1 MANQPGTSMMRD
13 LRPPDLEMQ
22 VRTQSEHGRTR
33 LVYTLNSPSGAVE
46 FAHYTVEGPVF
57 HGSPDKFHSHLR
69 DKIDKL
75 GDRLDVD
82 GSCLLQDGVD
92 RKLENFGRTL
102 WRELFPPELRAAY
115 LKIRQCPGLSWMIVS
130 EEPWIPWELIK
141 PYDASVAGE
150 VLDDDFLAVRF
161 KLTRWLAGKN
171 TPAREIAL
179 RSFAALR
186 TAELPAAKSEKRLL
200 EDLKE
205 SSPGLAGE
213 APAFDSTGELLRY
226 LETHD
231 TQLLHFTGHG
241 THEASQPQESGI
253 PLPDGSVF
261 RPGDL
266 EGPVIGRVRRNQPLI
281 FLNTCWA
288 GQQGWSLTGLGGW
301 APCWVGVC
309 GCGAFVAPMWPV
321 RDQVALSFA
330 RSFYEALAGG
340 ASLGEAAWKARNQ
353 IYQER
358 SGDPSVLA
366 YVVYGHPHTRVKF
379 GMDSSAEETLSDAGT
394 PRGRRIQWRPHRRRW
409 RPRWLGAASAL
420 IVAGLLHLSAAP
432 VFDRLFTMNVTPL
445 PRSLSEIQEQARPKP
460 SSDPPRKTE
469 PTRSS
474 SKTTEV
480 KAGGLRF
487 VVSGGPSN
495 VTYALKQALNRAG
508 RRAVEEELPEGISGW
523 TIKLRLDPPTTT
535 AHADGSSPL
544 VLCRL
549 TAEASAEGPG
559 SAIDLGPMEAVNS
572 QPDGSRACE
581 AATERLADT
590 VVFRFVRELGT
601 KGEQ

>member
-1 MANQPGTSMMRD
+1 MTLSADSAGTSMTRD
-13 LRPPDLEMQ
+13 VRPPDLEMQ

-33 LVYTLNSPSGAVE
+33 LVYTLNSPTRAVE
-46 FAHYTVEGPVF
+46 FSHYVIEGPLF
-57 HGSPDKFHSHLR
+57 HGSPDEFHSHLR
-69 DKIDKL
+69 NKIDKL

-82 GSCLLQDGVD
+82 GSYLLRDGVD

-102 WRELFPPELRAAY
+102 WRELIPSELRAAY
-115 LKIRQCPGLSWMIVS
+115 LKIRQRPGLSWMIVS
-130 EEPWIPWELIK
+130 DEPWIPWELIK
-141 PYDASVAGE
+141 PYDSSVAGE
-150 VLDDDFLAVRF
+150 VLDDDFLAVQF

-171 TPAREIAL
+171 TPALEITI

-186 TAELPAAKSEKRLL
+186 TADLPAAKAEKRLL
-200 EDLKE
+200 EDLKG

-213 APAFDSTGELLRY
+213 APPFDSTGELLSF
-226 LETHD
+226 LETRND
-231 TQLLHFTGHG
+231 QLLHFTGHG
-241 THEASQPQESGI
+241 THEASQPHESGI

-266 EGPVIGRVRRNQPLI
+266 EGPVVKRIHQNQPLV

-301 APCWVGVC
+301 APRWVGVC

-330 RSFYEALAGG
+330 RVFYGALAGG
-340 ASLGEAAWKARNQ
+340 APLGEAAWKARNQ
-353 IYQER
+353 IYRER

-366 YVVYGHPHTRVKF
+366 YSVYGHPHARVTF
-379 GMDSSAEETLSDAGT
+379 GVDSSAGENLPVPEE
-394 PRGRRIQWRPHRRRW
+394 PRAREFQWPARRRRW
-409 RPRWLGAASAL
+409 RPRWIGAAAAL
-420 IVAGLLHLSAAP
+420 IFAAIVHLSADP
-432 VFDRLFTMNVTPL
+432 VLDRLFTMAVTPL
-445 PRSLSEIQEQARPKP
+445 PTPLIEKRPTPASEP
-460 SSDPPRKTE
+460 SRKAE
-469 PTRSS
+469 PARSS
-474 SKTTEV
+474 RTTTEV

-487 VVSGGPSN
+487 VVSGGSSN
-495 VTYALKQALNRAG
+495 LTYALKKALSRVG
-508 RRAVEEELPEGISGW
+508 RRALEEELPAGISGW
-523 TIKLRLDPPTTT
+523 TLKLRLGPPVTT

-544 VLCRL
+544 MLCRL

-559 SAIDLGPMEAVNS
+559 SSLDLGPMEAVNS

-581 AATERLADT
+581 AATESLAET